1 MTSHELNE
9 LYKKQTNNKTMET
22 KRNIWLFDAPDDLPQ
37 SDIELIERAS
47 KMEWGQIA
55 CQHLENDAKTD
66 YTKEKLHRMV
76 VSKYHREES
85 RCGCL

>member
-1 MTSHELNE
+1 
-9 LYKKQTNNKTMET
+9 MET

-37 SDIELIERAS
+37 SDIDLIARAS

-55 CQHLENDAKTD
+55 FRHMENEAQTEWAK
-66 YTKEKLHRMV
+66 ERIHSMMV
-76 VSKYHREES
+76 RGYRREES

>member
-1 MTSHELNE
+1 
-9 LYKKQTNNKTMET
+9 MET

-37 SDIELIERAS
+37 CDIELIERAS

-55 CQHLENDAKTD
+55 CQHLEDDAKTD

-76 VSKYHREES
+76 VSKYRREES

>member
-1 MTSHELNE
+1 M
-9 LYKKQTNNKTMET
+9 KT
-22 KRNIWLFDAPDDLPQ
+22 KRNIWLFDAPNDLPQ
-37 SDIELIERAS
+37 CDIDLIERAS

-66 YTKEKLHRMV
+66 YTKEKLHSMMV
-76 VSKYHREES
+76 RGYRREES